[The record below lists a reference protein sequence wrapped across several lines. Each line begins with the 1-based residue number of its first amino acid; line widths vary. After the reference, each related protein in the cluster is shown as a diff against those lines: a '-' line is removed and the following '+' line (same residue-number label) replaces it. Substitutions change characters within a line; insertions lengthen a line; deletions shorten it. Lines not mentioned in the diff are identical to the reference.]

1 MYFFS
6 VRWALVRVG
15 SYFVVLS
22 LECSWILC
30 VVLILSGHFLF
41 CRSNFFS
48 GGLPVYSFFVAD
60 CGFGPAGLVFSIVLR
75 HPCGAFASDLAE
87 L

>member
-1 MYFFS
+1 MCCVSSFRTFFCS
-6 VRWALVRVG
+6 VAV
-15 SYFVVLS
+15 
-22 LECSWILC
+22 I
-30 VVLILSGHFLF
+30 
-41 CRSNFFS
+41 FFS